1 MYSPLP
7 LIIAGPL
14 LRRCDQTGLVL
25 WLVTR
30 APLSGEFIVYD
41 RHQQP
46 LYRASL
52 QDIEQ
57 CQIGQQAWVVLA
69 HFEFEVPTDVPLY
82 YQLNTQEGDL
92 FTLLPH
98 LFYQHDELIKGQ
110 RAIEFRVP
118 ERAQHV
124 IHGSCRCPHT
134 DNQDALAYL
143 ASQQRDVC
151 ATQRPDVLMFTGD
164 QIYADEV
171 AGPTL
176 QTIHAVINALGL
188 PEEDF
193 RHLKVANSQQ
203 LYQHPETYY
212 GRDVLL
218 PRQSVTRSKFLWP
231 WSSDSIFTSGNCANH
246 LMTFSEFFAMYL
258 LVWSPN
264 LWHQFSSAWQH
275 PPKTL
280 SGETLKQW
288 HHERSNIEDFIA
300 GLSDIQAL
308 LAHVP
313 SYMIFDD
320 HDITDDWNLTIGWEQ
335 AVYQHPDA
343 RQIINNGLMAYWLC
357 QGWGNAP
364 KQFTS
369 DFKTSV
375 CQFFQSSSPE
385 HHLEAIKTVE
395 QFEAWHYVV
404 DSTPKMVV
412 LDTRTRR
419 WRSESKM
426 NKPSGLMDWE
436 ALIEMHQ
443 ELVDQKA
450 VILVSA
456 APIFGVKFIEV
467 LQRAVTWLGFP
478 LAVDAENW
486 MAHPGSANTLLS
498 IFTHTQTPAN
508 FVILSGDVHYSFA
521 YDIKLRFRK
530 AKPTIYQITCSGI
543 KNTFP
548 RPLLAVCEW
557 ADKYLYSPHSPLNWL
572 TKRKRLQ
579 IHKRHTDQ
587 TDKHLVN
594 HSALGEVKF
603 DRDGRPTKVAIRLS
617 SGEMIEFLPSE
628 VERDTL

>member
-1 MYSPLP
+1 MHSPLP

-14 LRRCDQTGLVL
+14 LRRSDQTGLVL

-30 APLSGEFIVYD
+30 EPLNGEFIVYD

-52 QDIEQ
+52 QSIEQ

-98 LFYQHDELIKGQ
+98 LYYQQDEVMSQQG
-110 RAIEFRVP
+110 AIEFRVSS
-118 ERAQHV
+118 RAQHI

-134 DNQDALAYL
+134 DNQDALAAL
-143 ASQQRDVC
+143 AAEQRDVG
-151 ATQRPDVLMFTGD
+151 AMQRPDMLMFTGD

-171 AGPTL
+171 AGPCL
-176 QTIHAVINALGL
+176 ALIHTVIKALGL
-188 PEEDF
+188 PDEHFAKLEVTD
-193 RHLKVANSQQ
+193 SQA
-203 LYQHPETYY
+203 LYGHAKTYY
-212 GRDVLL
+212 GRESLL
-218 PRQSVTRSKFLWP
+218 PKQGAERTPSFWP
-231 WSSDSIFTSGNCANH
+231 WSQDKIFTSGNSANH

-258 LVWSPN
+258 LVWSPS
-264 LWHQFSSAWQH
+264 LWQHFASAWQQ
-275 PPKTL
+275 PPNTL
-280 SGETLKQW
+280 TDEATTQW
-288 HHERSNIEDFIA
+288 QHEKENLDIFVA
-300 GLSDIQAL
+300 GLKDVQAL
-308 LAHVP
+308 LAHTP

-364 KQFTS
+364 QQFPPT
-369 DFKTSV
+369 FKDSV
-375 CQFFQSSSPE
+375 QQFLQKPTPE
-385 HHLEAIKTVE
+385 HHLEAIKAIE

-404 DSTPKMVV
+404 DCTPKMVV

-450 VILVSA
+450 VVLVSA

-548 RPLLAVCEW
+548 QTLLAVCEW
-557 ADKYLYSPHSPLNWL
+557 ADKYLYSPNSPLNWL

-579 IHKRHTDQ
+579 IHKRHPDR

-594 HSALGEVKF
+594 HSALGEVKL
-603 DRDGRPTKVAIRLS
+603 DRDGKPTEIAIRLS
-617 SGEMIEFLPSE
+617 SGDVIEFLPTE